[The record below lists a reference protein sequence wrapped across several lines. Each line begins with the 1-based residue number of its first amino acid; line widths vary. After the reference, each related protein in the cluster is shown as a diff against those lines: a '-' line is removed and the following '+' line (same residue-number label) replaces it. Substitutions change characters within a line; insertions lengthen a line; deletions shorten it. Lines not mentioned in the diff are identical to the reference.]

1 MRLNIKCQVIIT
13 VEHRQCV
20 SELMRHPCSSNI
32 LPYLSKFPT
41 WDDLTTFSI
50 RSQNLHLTF
59 CLPLS
64 PSPFWVSNCPTV
76 HKRQRE
82 KRDYDPPPNVIST
95 PPCVGGGRCRE
106 GVGLLKGFNV
116 VLLHW
121 APWNFLKWTAIQE
134 HPFLQFIPQCSHWGS
149 VYKIKTGSLSRT
161 FALSATPFEV
171 KHNLG
176 TVSGIKKVVN
186 QSVCLKTEVK
196 KEIRRGCQ
204 K

>member
-1 MRLNIKCQVIIT
+1 MSQSSKSSCLWWIGQ
-13 VEHRQCV
+13 
-20 SELMRHPCSSNI
+20 SLRHPCSSNI

-50 RSQNLHLTF
+50 CSQNLHLTF
-59 CLPLS
+59 CLSLS

-95 PPCVGGGRCRE
+95 PPCVEGGRCRVRLF
-106 GVGLLKGFNV
+106 GGFNV
-116 VLLHW
+116 VLLHC
-121 APWNFLKWTAIQE
+121 APRNCLKWTAIQE
-134 HPFLQFIPQCSHWGS
+134 HPFLQFLPQCSHWGP

-171 KHNLG
+171 NQNLG

-186 QSVCLKTEVK
+186 QSVCLKTDVN

>member
-1 MRLNIKCQVIIT
+1 MRRFDNIF
-13 VEHRQCV
+13 HSL
-20 SELMRHPCSSNI
+20 SESSSHLLSPLISLPI
-32 LPYLSKFPT
+32 LGVQLSTK
-41 WDDLTTFSI
+41 DRERREI
-50 RSQNLHLTF
+50 MIHLQMWSP
-59 CLPLS
+59 LPL
-64 PSPFWVSNCPTV
+64 VS
-76 HKRQRE
+76 
-82 KRDYDPPPNVIST
+82 
-95 PPCVGGGRCRE
+95 RE
-106 GVGLLKGFNV
+106 GGAESEGGLLRGII
-116 VLLHW
+116 VLLHC
-121 APWNFLKWTAIQE
+121 APWNCLKWTAIQE

-186 QSVCLKTEVK
+186 QSVCLKTDVN